1 MGDSLADDAKSRLR
15 DALHTVWPNLANT
28 IDSYQFPNANPGP
41 LLAKF
46 IDMTDTAEKA
56 MFKALLDC
64 FDSKI
69 GILSGELAEKCA
81 AIDEYDHDLTRARK
95 MIRDLQS
102 TTEDLRT
109 EVAAQKMSLDAR
121 SIEISN
127 LNAKI
132 TEINNQRSQDN
143 ERVLQ
148 LTDRISSLSTQQ
160 TQHNERILK
169 LQDEKLELQARL
181 LQKTTTN
188 GAPVQLGVTPKP
200 RRTTTNPDKFTAGQ
214 QDTAKRQSAY
224 EKWKTQVEQV
234 LTTDAECFPKTLDTL
249 TFVTSLLSGR
259 AWDAVQDGVKKM
271 NDNPNDSKMWIW
283 HDVAALWRTLDKRYI
298 LLDSTQAAKNTL
310 DTLYQKSRAYG
321 DFKADFDHYA
331 EKAMLDNRSKV
342 DMLRKRLNSDFT
354 TVIDHQITLP
364 AADDYAGWS
373 NVTDNIAR
381 NLQQKEHIAKL
392 QDLASARSET
402 HQHARAAP
410 TADRGDPME
419 LDRIRISNA
428 ERKRRTDND
437 LCMACGEPGHFARD
451 HHREVNPI
459 PMPRRQDGTR
469 GNFRSTYNRSNARG
483 GYNQNTGYGRGGH
496 NGQTARTQPQGQNQ
510 QPGTWQWVPQPP
522 SQQPQF
528 LTPQLRAI
536 PTTGYVIGETSS
548 ENTSVTGDD
557 TSSLYTAPDAQEQR
571 LKDSPLD

>member
-1 MGDSLADDAKSRLR
+1 MGDPLSDDAKRRLQ
-15 DALHTVWPNLANT
+15 DALHTAWPNLANT
-28 IDSYQFPNANPGP
+28 MDSYQFPNANPGP

-64 FDSKI
+64 FDYKI
-69 GILSGELAEKCA
+69 DKLSGELVEKVA
-81 AIDEYDHDLTRARK
+81 AIEEYDHDLTRARK
-95 MIRDLQS
+95 MIGDLQS

-109 EVAAQKMSLDAR
+109 EAAAQRMSLDAR

-127 LNAKI
+127 LNARV

-143 ERVLQ
+143 ER
-148 LTDRISSLSTQQ
+148 IS
-160 TQHNERILK
+160 K
-169 LQDEKLELQARL
+169 LQDEKAELQARL
-181 LQKTTTN
+181 LQTTTTN

-234 LTTDAECFPKTLDTL
+234 LTTDAECFPKALDTL
-249 TFVTSLLSGR
+249 TFITSLLSGK

-271 NDNPNDSKMWIW
+271 NANPNDPRMWIW
-283 HDVAALWRTLDKRYI
+283 YDVAALWSTLDKRYI

-310 DTLYQKSRAYG
+310 DTLYQKGRAYG

-354 TVIDHQITLP
+354 DVIDHQITLP
-364 AADDYAGWS
+364 AADDYVGWS

-392 QDLASARSET
+392 QDLASAGSET
-402 HQHARAAP
+402 HRRARTAP

-419 LDRIRISNA
+419 LDRIRISDA

-459 PMPRRQDGTR
+459 PMPRRQDSTR
-469 GNFRSTYNRSNARG
+469 GNFRSTHNRANARG
-483 GYNQNTGYGRGGH
+483 GYSQNIGYGRGGY
-496 NGQTARTQPQGQNQ
+496 NGQAGRTQPQGQNQ
-510 QPGTWQWVPQPP
+510 QPGAWKWVPQPP
-522 SQQPQF
+522 PQQPQF

-536 PTTGYVIGETSS
+536 PTTGHVIGETSS

-557 TSSLYTAPDAQEQR
+557 RLSFYTAPDAQVQQ